1 MLTVKDFNRI
11 TFLHHRGIVPP
22 SPAKEGEMAVE
33 KRFVCTANMKLLEYG
48 YVMAYDLFEACCKA
62 THTAFLEVWS
72 ELYGFITEDSKAI
85 SKTSPIWP
93 DFPNDAMEASLVE
106 LYIVNYLNYLSG
118 GTWTPDSDPSRFC
131 KGLDRDHLPAA
142 KQIPACTE
150 DEIYR
155 YLVQSVTGKAPLSP
169 DEQNTVKMLLS
180 DSGEEFL
187 DKVMSLMKDKDIP
200 CKENLALYVSYI
212 IHRPDRKSQ
221 KCFLNF
227 KSATD
232 VLRLAAAMS
241 GQDVSLAKAPRF
253 RSFTRAE
260 RRELLGLLEHVEKD
274 EGFALRPEQFKRL
287 GEKLHPGEYA
297 KYFPE
302 NKAIFDKVRNGIKIE
317 TYNSKLQELM
327 KPPVNAELLTAH
339 LMLRPGMFA
348 RYLDFALRSC
358 KDAAAMEDVLFRF
371 ISVCKSVEPRVL
383 VQLINHFRNS
393 NNPVQ
398 LATGKANGA
407 ASKVLDREVEPIPED
422 ICNRVA
428 RDIFNQ
434 LWQVLRAEDTE
445 PKCVYL
451 DPACHCNDIVFPD
464 NPRQISSSLRSAACG
479 SRTRLPEGNVL
490 RAFLYWKASFETEAW
505 DGVDLDLSVAFYGDE
520 KVNFVFYGN
529 PKVESLGAIH
539 SGDRRSSGKNG
550 AVEYVDFDIKKCLQ
564 NGIRYAAMV
573 VNSYTGEKFS
583 EMDTA
588 FCGVMVRDGMTGE
601 QFEPATVK
609 DRFALTTESGQ
620 LVMAVVDLQ
629 KRELIMVD
637 RTVAGSLA
645 YSNVITDYQPT
656 KDVCQYAMQ
665 LKSLSIK
672 EMVGM
677 RYAKF
682 LKDSEWEKADV
693 IISDAPEKFKT
704 LASGKPVPRIV
715 SPYDVP
721 SIYDVVFGTTKTS

>member
-1 MLTVKDFNRI
+1 MLTIKDFNRI

-22 SPAKEGEMAVE
+22 APAMEGETVVE

-62 THTAFLEVWS
+62 THTAFLETWS

-85 SKTSPIWP
+85 SKTAPIWP
-93 DFPNDAMEASLVE
+93 DFPDDAMNASLVE

-131 KGLDRDHLPAA
+131 KVLDKDHLPAA

-150 DEIYR
+150 DEVYR
-155 YLVQSVTGKAPLSP
+155 YLVQSVTGRTPLSP
-169 DEQNTVKMLLS
+169 NEQNTVKTLLS
-180 DSGEEFL
+180 EGGEEFL
-187 DKVMSLMKDKDIP
+187 NKVMSLMKDKDIS

-212 IHRPDRKSQ
+212 IHCPDWKSQ
-221 KCFLNF
+221 KCFGNF
-227 KSATD
+227 KNATD

-241 GQDVSLAKAPRF
+241 EQNVSLANAPRF
-253 RSFTRAE
+253 RSFTRSE
-260 RRELLGLLEHVEKD
+260 RRELLGLLEHTEKD

-297 KYFPE
+297 KFFPE
-302 NKAIFDKVRNGIKIE
+302 SKAIFDKVRNGIRIE

-327 KPPVNAELLTAH
+327 KPPVNTELLTAH

-358 KDAAAMEDVLFRF
+358 KDTAAMEDVLFRF
-371 ISVCKSVEPRVL
+371 VTVCKSVEPRVL
-383 VQLINHFRNS
+383 VQLINHFRNR
-393 NNPVQ
+393 NNSVQ

-407 ASKVLDREVEPIPED
+407 ASKVLDREIKPIPEG

-445 PKCVYL
+445 SKNVYI
-451 DPACHCNDIVFPD
+451 DPACHCNDLVFPD
-464 NPRQISSSLRSAACG
+464 SPRQISSSLRTAACG
-479 SRTRLPEGNVL
+479 SRTRIPEGNVL
-490 RAFLYWKASFETEAW
+490 RAFLYWKTNNESDIW
-505 DGVDLDLSVAFYGDE
+505 NGVDLDLSVVFYGEE
-520 KVNFVFYGN
+520 KVNFVFYGK

-550 AVEYVDFDIKKCLQ
+550 AVEYVDFDIGKCLR
-564 NGIRYAAMV
+564 NGIRYAAIV
-573 VNSYTGEKFS
+573 VNSYSGEKFS

-609 DRFALTTESGQ
+609 DRFALTTDSMQ

-629 KRELIMVD
+629 KRELVTVD
-637 RTVAGSLA
+637 RTVSGSIKH
-645 YSNVITDYQPT
+645 SHVVGD
-656 KDVCQYAMQ
+656 CQSIQDICRYAMQ

-682 LKDSEWEKADV
+682 LKDTELNEADI
-693 IISDAPEKFKT
+693 IISDTPEKFKA
-704 LASGKPVPRIV
+704 LASGKSVPRIV
-715 SPYDVP
+715 SPYDIP
-721 SIYDVVFGTTKTS
+721 GIYDVVFGTTKTS

>member
-1 MLTVKDFNRI
+1 
-11 TFLHHRGIVPP
+11 
-22 SPAKEGEMAVE
+22 
-33 KRFVCTANMKLLEYG
+33 
-48 YVMAYDLFEACCKA
+48 
-62 THTAFLEVWS
+62 
-72 ELYGFITEDSKAI
+72 
-85 SKTSPIWP
+85 
-93 DFPNDAMEASLVE
+93 
-106 LYIVNYLNYLSG
+106 
-118 GTWTPDSDPSRFC
+118 
-131 KGLDRDHLPAA
+131 
-142 KQIPACTE
+142 
-150 DEIYR
+150 
-155 YLVQSVTGKAPLSP
+155 
-169 DEQNTVKMLLS
+169 MLLS

-212 IHRPDRKSQ
+212 IHRPDRKFQ

-287 GEKLHPGEYA
+287 GEKLHPSEYA

-358 KDAAAMEDVLFRF
+358 KDTTAMEDVLFRF

-383 VQLINHFRNS
+383 VQLINHFRNR

-445 PKCVYL
+445 PKCAYL

-529 PKVESLGAIH
+529 PKVEPLGAIH

-564 NGIRYAAMV
+564 NGIRYAAIV
-573 VNSYTGEKFS
+573 VNSYSGEKFS
-583 EMDTA
+583 EMDAA

-637 RTVAGSLA
+637 RTVTGSLA

-682 LKDSEWEKADV
+682 LKDSEWDKADI
-693 IISDAPEKFKT
+693 IISENPEKFNAIT
-704 LASGKPVPRIV
+704 SGKPVPRIV

>member
-1 MLTVKDFNRI
+1 MLTIKDFNRI

-22 SPAKEGEMAVE
+22 APAKEGEKTVE
-33 KRFVCTANMKLLEYG
+33 PRYVCSANMKLIEYG
-48 YVMAYDLFEACCKA
+48 YTMSYDLFMAFCNA
-62 THTAFLEVWS
+62 THAAFLEAWS
-72 ELYGFITEDSKAI
+72 ALYDLVMEDAKAI

-93 DFPNDAMEASLVE
+93 NFPDDAMEADLVD
-106 LYIVNYLNYLSG
+106 LYVVNLLNYLTLG
-118 GTWTPDSDPSRFC
+118 QWQPDFDPSKFC
-131 KGLDRDHLPAA
+131 KALDREHLPAA
-142 KQIPACTE
+142 KQIPACDA

-155 YLVQSVTGKAPLSP
+155 YVTQSITGNSPLSP
-169 DEQNTVKMLLS
+169 DERNTVIDLLTHG
-180 DSGEEFL
+180 GEDFL
-187 DKVMSLMKDKDIP
+187 NHLMGMMKDKHIT
-200 CKENLALYVSYI
+200 CKENLALYASFI
-212 IHRPDRKSQ
+212 INRPDWRSQ
-221 KCFLNF
+221 QCFLDFN
-227 KSATD
+227 SSTD

-241 GQDVSLAKAPRF
+241 GQDVSLVKPPRF
-253 RSFTRAE
+253 RSFKRSE
-260 RRELLGLLEHVEKD
+260 RRELLYLLEHVEKN
-274 EGFALRPEQFKRL
+274 EGFALRPEEFKRL
-287 GEKLHPGEYA
+287 GEKLHPSEYA

-358 KDAAAMEDVLFRF
+358 KDTTAMEDVLFRF

-383 VQLINHFRNS
+383 VQLINHFRNR

-398 LATGKANGA
+398 LSTGKANGA

-445 PKCVYL
+445 SKNVYI

-601 QFEPATVK
+601 QFEPSTVK

-645 YSNVITDYQPT
+645 YNNVITDYQPT

-682 LKDSEWEKADV
+682 LKDSEWEKANV

-704 LASGKPVPRIV
+704 PASGKPVPRIV